1 MNNQEFKKAFTN
13 SIMNIDPIRDTW
25 ELLGDNLSSANP
37 YKAFLSANKDKFT
50 GNIFTFEPVFM
61 PINGYDIEVS
71 NFKITEN
78 YIKLRLDCILS
89 AHDDSEM
96 YDSDY
101 FKLVLVHVLT
111 NPLDKS
117 DPPFKIITL
126 TSGPKRFDISK
137 SYKFRLPVP
146 PELNN
151 VYDLYKYHRTFAFFI
166 NYNIEKDLDESGNEF
181 FFDAVCSCSIPV
193 ILNAMLLEEI
203 DISFPSGFSD

>member
-1 MNNQEFKKAFTN
+1 MKSQEFKKTFAN
-13 SIMNIDPIRDTW
+13 SVLNIDPIRDIW
-25 ELLGDNLSSANP
+25 ELLGDNYKSANP
-37 YKAFLSANKDKFT
+37 YKAFLCANKDRFT
-50 GNIFTFEPVFM
+50 DDIFSFKPVFM
-61 PINGYDIEVS
+61 PIHGYDIEVS

-78 YIKLRLDCILS
+78 YIKLRLECIIS
-89 AHDDSEM
+89 SHHDSDM

-126 TSGPKRFDISK
+126 TSGPKRFDINK

-146 PELNN
+146 AELND

-181 FFDAVCSCSIPV
+181 LFDAVNSCSVPV
-193 ILNAMLLEEI
+193 ILNAMLLEEN